1 MGMRTKN
8 VLLSGKP
15 GVGKTTVIRQV
26 VEMIGSDSASGFF
39 TQEMREG
46 NRRVGFALETLAGER
61 GVLAHVSYK
70 GPHRIGKYG
79 VDLQVLESLAV
90 PAIDPDITD
99 SELLVIDEIGKM
111 ECLSSAFAGA
121 VLRALTSDRL
131 VVGTVPAKGNSFVRE
146 VTCRG
151 DVELI
156 EVTLKNRNAL
166 AGGVL
171 RTMGLGNRK

>member
-1 MGMRTKN
+1 MRTKN
-8 VLLSGKP
+8 VLLLGKP
-15 GVGKTTVIRQV
+15 GIGKTTVIRQV

-39 TQEMREG
+39 TEEIRDG
-46 NRRVGFALETLAGER
+46 NKRVGFALETLQGDR
-61 GVLAHVSYK
+61 GVLAHVSFK
-70 GPHRIGKYG
+70 GPHRVGKYG
-79 VDLQVLESLAV
+79 VDLEVLESLAV
-90 PAIDPDITD
+90 PAMDPDIVD

-111 ECLSSAFAGA
+111 ECLSPLFTAA

-156 EVTLKNRNAL
+156 EVTVKNRNAL
-166 AGGVL
+166 ASGVL